1 MLSLVTR
8 DVLFDIM
15 CVIRCRQPPRSALRS
30 ANRSKAATRVSFA
43 RPSRR
48 DVTDAAHALT
58 DDQLTMIDSIETM
71 LAGEAE
77 MADAQ
82 RQTLNMVRAVLLTK
96 DATVQTEAPLPDDS
110 AQTLKSRT
118 LTIFTLASHL
128 SAESLKLGVEPS
140 SVFKTFASMNRRRMS
155 SAVATDVEQPQ
166 PPPAS
171 FVKPVELLPDIREM
185 SFIGAETPDLPEDM
199 LRKVSMLD
207 ASDPKEVGLGVLSS
221 VSTVVLV
228 ELMVYVH
235 VHVHYY
241 TYLHWCGCDHA
252 YQSEGVCMGLDTDK
266 RV

>member
-8 DVLFDIM
+8 DVLFNIM
-15 CVIRCRQPPRSALRS
+15 CVIRCRQPTPPRSALRS

-252 YQSEGVCMGLDTDK
+252 
-266 RV
+266 